1 MDPRSSPSY
10 ALIRAAK
17 LQRSLMGE
25 ALARVGL
32 HAGQERLMMELWET
46 DRLSQVELAERL
58 NVEPPTIAKAVKR
71 LESAGLLHRERD
83 ESDSRI
89 QRVSTTAEG
98 RALRTFVMD
107 AWVETESIVLGR
119 LSQRERSQLGELL
132 NKANQR

>member
-1 MDPRSSPSY
+1 
-10 ALIRAAK
+10 
-17 LQRSLMGE
+17 MGE

-46 DRLSQVELAERL
+46 DRLSLVELAERL